1 MKPDQSEEFRDKAL
15 HVMKAHGFA
24 LSRMLAFSKSTYVSR
39 HPNNQA
45 IFNAN
50 VVTTIGKIWWGDLD
64 LTDDSKKLQQVAN
77 TLDCNIYIY
86 IFFVRWITGL
96 VLKTD
101 HLMK

>member
-1 MKPDQSEEFRDKAL
+1 
-15 HVMKAHGFA
+15 MKAHGFA